1 MTHQDSDIALRVDHV
16 SKSFR
21 LPTEQASGLKQAVIN
36 WTRGIKGYRDQEVL
50 KDISFTVHKG
60 DFLGIVGRN
69 GSGKS
74 TLLKLISGI
83 YTPNSGSIQVHGKL
97 VPFIELGV
105 GFNPELTGRENV
117 FLNGALLG
125 FSEEEVAAMYDD
137 IVEFAELED
146 FMDQKL
152 KNYSS
157 GMQVRL
163 AFSVAIKAQ
172 GDILVLDEVLA
183 VGDEAFQAKCNNFFN
198 EIKKDHSKTVILVTH
213 SMESVKKYCNKA
225 ILIRDGHIIV
235 NGDKDEAANLYTQEN
250 LESLNGKSG
259 KQGKIG
265 TNGHPKGLNDTV
277 PLLRCVPQSKVVL
290 TSQETFEFDV
300 EYEFT
305 KQEPFF
311 MALSMLDMRRGG
323 IPYDSG
329 TMKMGMGGQGRQ
341 KMHFSLPLRMFNNGN
356 YQITVSLRV
365 KDPADEDHTNMVAF
379 TNEENSCSFSI
390 REDAKGTDYALL
402 KYAAVDMKHD
412 GPHGI

>member
-50 KDISFTVHKG
+50 KDISFTAHKG

-125 FSEEEVAAMYDD
+125 FSEKEVEAMYDD

-183 VGDEAFQAKCNNFFN
+183 VGDEAFQTKCNNFFN
-198 EIKKDHSKTVILVTH
+198 EIKKDRSKTVILVTH
-213 SMESVKKYCNKA
+213 SMDSVKKYCNKA

-265 TNGHPKGLNDTV
+265 TNVHPKGLNDTV

-305 KQEPFF
+305 KQKPFF

-329 TMKMGMGGQGRQ
+329 SMKMGIGGQGRQ

-402 KYAAVDMKHD
+402 KYATVDMKHD
-412 GPHGI
+412 GPYGI

>member
-198 EIKKDHSKTVILVTH
+198 EIKKDRSKTVILVTH

-265 TNGHPKGLNDTV
+265 ANGHPKGLNDTV

>member
-402 KYAAVDMKHD
+402 KYPGGDMNHH